1 MFERLNTPEEI
12 FTFKLGSA
20 LTMEQK
26 LVEVLGEL
34 EEHAN
39 RDQEKRAW
47 REHRQERVSTPP
59 TSSKPSSCSAKKSMT
74 RPARSS
80 RRWPRKPRRQSRR
93 PTTRSWT
100 PGPSHTS

>member
-39 RDQEKRAW
+39 RAG
-47 REHRQERVSTPP
+47 V
-59 TSSKPSSCSAKKSMT
+59 A
-74 RPARSS
+74 
-80 RRWPRKPRRQSRR
+80 
-93 PTTRSWT
+93 
-100 PGPSHTS
+100 